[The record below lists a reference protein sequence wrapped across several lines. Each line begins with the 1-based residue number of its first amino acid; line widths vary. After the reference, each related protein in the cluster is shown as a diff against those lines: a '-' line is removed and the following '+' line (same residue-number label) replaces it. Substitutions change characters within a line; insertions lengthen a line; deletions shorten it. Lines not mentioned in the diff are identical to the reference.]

1 MFDKIQVSLVKL
13 LAKFMEIEKSF
24 WEASSR
30 EKRDPFQITII
41 PPEAPTEGRNSN
53 LLNFFGPTF
62 SDTPS

>member
-1 MFDKIQVSLVKL
+1 
-13 LAKFMEIEKSF
+13 MEIEKSF